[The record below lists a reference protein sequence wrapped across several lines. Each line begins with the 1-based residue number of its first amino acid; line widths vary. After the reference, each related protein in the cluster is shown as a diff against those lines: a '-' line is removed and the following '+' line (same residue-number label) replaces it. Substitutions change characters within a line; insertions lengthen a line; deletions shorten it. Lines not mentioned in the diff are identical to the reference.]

1 MLIDSDPILSV
12 VLAQSNSDAAVR
24 LAVLAVAL
32 VVVVIVFGVVLMFL
46 RRTLNKEDEAPGEGL
61 MLDDL
66 RKLRD
71 TGQITHEEFQRA
83 VDSMAGRISG
93 PPQESEEKNTRL

>member
-1 MLIDSDPILSV
+1 MLTADDPILTG

-24 LAVLAVAL
+24 LAIWAVAL
-32 VVVVIVFGVVLMFL
+32 VAVVIVFGVVLMLL
-46 RRTLNKEDEAPGEGL
+46 RRTLSEEDEAPGEGL

-71 TGQITHEEFQRA
+71 SGQITHEEFQRA
-83 VDSMAGRISG
+83 VDSMVGRVSG
-93 PPQESEEKNTRL
+93 PLQEGEEKNTRL